1 MNRVLVIGYGNP
13 LRQDDA
19 IGRCAAKLVE
29 QGLKNGEAEVVECHQ
44 LAPELAAKLENASL
58 VLFLDAAADEPAGRI
73 RFQPLRP
80 RGSGAWTHHL
90 LPQQLLGLARQCN
103 GGSPSAFL
111 ISGGT
116 AQLEL
121 GEGLSGS
128 AEQCAARIAAL
139 ALCIIGS
146 EQIVGDEPS

>member
-19 IGRCAAKLVE
+19 IGRCAAQLVE
-29 QGLKNGEAEVVECHQ
+29 QSLRNGEAEVVACHQ
-44 LAPELAAKLENASL
+44 LTPELAARLENASV

-73 RFQPLRP
+73 RFQPLRA
-80 RGSGAWTHHL
+80 RESGAWTHHL
-90 LPQQLLGLARQCN
+90 LPEQLLGFARQCN
-103 GGSPSAFL
+103 GADPSAFL
-111 ISGGT
+111 ISGGA

-121 GEGLSGS
+121 GEGLSSS

-146 EQIVGDEPS
+146 EQIAEDRPS